1 MIFCCEILLIY
12 IFSHYYQDGKD
23 AKMLARERNYDDVM
37 SLLITGGQS
46 PLKEGTPQRRGS
58 QQIEMSFKGKLSS
71 APSSARS
78 RTSRSTSFSIRGQE
92 F

>member
-1 MIFCCEILLIY
+1 
-12 IFSHYYQDGKD
+12 
-23 AKMLARERNYDDVM
+23 MLARERNYDDVM